1 VLLCRTADDLRR
13 FDGRRVA
20 VVGVYRPVAVP
31 IRQGGRSEHLGHAAV
46 AIEDLELRLGR
57 TPRPLEEPGEIRVV
71 GD

>member
-1 VLLCRTADDLRR
+1 VVARASLPQVIRPNLP
-13 FDGRRVA
+13 GR
-20 VVGVYRPVAVP
+20 GVYAA
-31 IRQGGRSEHLGHAAV
+31 GGGLVSSAAV